1 MINDAL
7 IKTQSLLTCSKEPV
21 RGLWSSCEW
30 ELLSLCLR
38 AGGRT
43 SSPGTSSL
51 LSVKLCVSALE
62 EEEEEEEEEE
72 PTVLNQLRWNSVDL
86 VTPASP
92 TTGHCLCTGT
102 SRTRTGWETKKKEKK
117 KKNESYEKK
126 THTHTHTHTHK
137 KNTPLTL
144 RCSQL
149 FTFTFCFA
157 IWGLLESTWSAKSGP
172 ALQCECAC
180 VSCSLAV
187 CVNGIHCINSTSF
200 VVQNVMHAHNY
211 KHTHPSDLKARC
223 AFL

>member
-1 MINDAL
+1 M
-7 IKTQSLLTCSKEPV
+7 C
-21 RGLWSSCEW
+21 
-30 ELLSLCLR
+30 LC
-38 AGGRT
+38 AGG
-43 SSPGTSSL
+43 GGGGGAN
-51 LSVKLCVSALE
+51 CA
-62 EEEEEEEEEE
+62 E
-72 PTVLNQLRWNSVDL
+72 PTEMKQCWSGN
-86 VTPASP
+86 
-92 TTGHCLCTGT
+92 
-102 SRTRTGWETKKKEKK
+102 TRVSNDRSLPLHAHLSHPHMLIDKKKKKKK

-126 THTHTHTHTHK
+126 KHTHTHT